1 MAKLS
6 LTQKMILEDLFEMG
20 GGYVLEFS
28 NNSFQRFV
36 KDSIDIDI
44 YNSQGYEEYC
54 SKANKLRQIWDNEP
68 DSVVGKLLE
77 DLLLFYRARV
87 IKKKGNATENLKET
101 IQEMIVIA
109 KKMQN
114 NKEIGLP
121 DKDDV
126 TLQTLLDDINN
137 ALNRDKP
144 ALVLDRLHTFATK
157 FIRQICIENNI
168 AVTDQKDN
176 YYPLHSLAG
185 MLRRHYETTK
195 AFQSEFSLIAI
206 KNCISLFEAYN
217 TIRNN
222 QSYAHDNEVLDKI
235 EAEFAVNLM
244 VNIIK
249 FFDKY
254 EALIKEGKE

>member
-1 MAKLS
+1 
-6 LTQKMILEDLFEMG
+6 MILEDLFEMG

-44 YNSQGYEEYC
+44 YNSTGYEEYC
-54 SKANKLRQIWDNEP
+54 SKAYKMRQIWDSEP
-68 DSVVGKLLE
+68 DAIVGKLLE
-77 DLLLFYRARV
+77 DLLLLYRAREL
-87 IKKKGNATENLKET
+87 KKKGNATENLKET
-101 IQEMIVIA
+101 IQEMLVVA
-109 KKMQN
+109 KKMQEN

-121 DKDDV
+121 DKDDE
-126 TLQTLLDDINN
+126 TLQTLLDDINS
-137 ALNRDKP
+137 ALTRDKP

-157 FIRQICIENNI
+157 FIRQICIDNNI
-168 AVTDQKDN
+168 AVTDQKKN

-185 MLRRHYETTK
+185 MLRKHYETSK
-195 AFQSEFSLIAI
+195 AFKSEFSLIAI

-217 TIRNN
+217 SIRNN

-244 VNIIK
+244 VSIIK
-249 FFDKY
+249 LFDKY